1 MRRRSFSSLIAS
13 TLLLAACGQAAPTGS
28 SGGNGGASSAPT
40 AATGSNPTP
49 TTAPAAAANPTPTAA
64 PAATPTTG
72 SQAATTPTAQSAA
85 KLSGEVAVGAV
96 WSLTGAAAVY
106 GTSQKNAAALAVD
119 QINKSGMLGSAQ
131 IKLSTEDDRSTKE
144 GAIAAFEKLINQDKV
159 VAILG
164 PTLSNSA
171 VAADPM
177 AQDKKVV
184 VLGVSNTA
192 SGITEIGNYIF
203 RDSLPESAVIPNTI
217 KATKQKLGYTKVAVM
232 YGDDDAFTKSGYDVF
247 KKALTDDGVT
257 ILTTETF
264 KKGDT
269 DFSAQLTK
277 IKSLGPEAI
286 VVSALA
292 EEAAGI
298 MSQARQL
305 GIPDSVPFIGGNGF
319 NSPQLAKLAG
329 KAAEG
334 AISGA
339 AWFIS
344 ANNPGNQEFVAAY
357 KAKYNSDPDQ
367 FAAQTFAGFYI
378 LANAIKTA
386 GSADS
391 TAIRDAL
398 AKTKDLD
405 TVLGKFS
412 FTDAREPVHQPVVQV
427 VKNGKFDLF
436 T

>member
-1 MRRRSFSSLIAS
+1 MRRRFLSLVAVAA
-13 TLLLAACGQAAPTGS
+13 LLLAGCALTPPSATPGAGGSSAAPT
-28 SGGNGGASSAPT
+28 N
-40 AATGSNPTP
+40 
-49 TTAPAAAANPTPTAA
+49 
-64 PAATPTTG
+64 
-72 SQAATTPTAQSAA
+72 
-85 KLSGEVAVGAV
+85 LSGDVPVGAV

-106 GTSQKNAAALAVD
+106 GTSQKKAADLAVEE
-119 QINKSGMLGSAQ
+119 INSSGLLGQA
-131 IKLSTEDDRSTKE
+131 KLKLTTEDDRSTKE

-171 VAADPM
+171 LAADPI
-177 AQDKKVV
+177 AQEKKVV

-192 SGITEIGNYIF
+192 SGITEIGDFVF

-217 KATKQKLGYTKVAVM
+217 KVTKEKLGYKKVAVL

-247 KKALTDDGVT
+247 KKALEDNGVT

-277 IKSLGPEAI
+277 IKALNPDAI

-298 MSQARQL
+298 MSQGRQL
-305 GIPDSVPFIGGNGF
+305 GIPPTVPFIGGNGF

-329 KAAEG
+329 QAAEG

-344 ANNPGNQEFVAAY
+344 SDTPANVAFVKAFR
-357 KAKYNSDPDQ
+357 AKYNADPDQ
-367 FAAQTFAGFYI
+367 FAAQAYSGMYL
-378 LANAIKTA
+378 LAQAIKSA
-386 GSADS
+386 GSREAP
-391 TAIRDAL
+391 AIRDAL
-398 AKTKDLD
+398 ARTKDLE
-405 TVLGKFS
+405 VPLGKFS
-412 FTDAREPVHQPVVQV
+412 FTDKREPVHPPVVQV
-427 VKNGKFDLF
+427 VKGGTFELF
-436 T
+436 K

>member
-1 MRRRSFSSLIAS
+1 MP
-13 TLLLAACGQAAPTGS
+13 TTQAQ
-28 SGGNGGASSAPT
+28 T
-40 AATGSNPTP
+40 AA
-49 TTAPAAAANPTPTAA
+49 
-64 PAATPTTG
+64 
-72 SQAATTPTAQSAA
+72 TPTAQSATT
-85 KLSGEVAVGAV
+85 LSGNVAVGAV

-106 GTSQKNAAALAVD
+106 GTSQKNAAELAVD

-192 SGITEIGNYIF
+192 SGITEIGSYIF

-217 KATKQKLGYTKVAVM
+217 KATKEKLGYTKVAVM

-247 KKALTDDGVT
+247 KKALSDNGVT
-257 ILTTETF
+257 ILATETF

-344 ANNPGNQEFVAAY
+344 ADNPGNQEFVSAY
-357 KAKYNSDPDQ
+357 RAKYNADPDQ

-427 VKNGKFDLF
+427 VKNGKFELF